1 MMRIK
6 KMSVLLLCAGLF
18 LVGCSKNGEKQDSET
33 VKEVNL
39 DDIKSKGKKQTKTVD
54 GKEVEEYIMEDGT
67 TIQMDPEMQN
77 QDAQSE

>member
-1 MMRIK
+1 MMKIK
-6 KMSVLLLCAGLF
+6 KMSVLLLCTGVF

-77 QDAQSE
+77 QDAPSE

>member
-6 KMSVLLLCAGLF
+6 KMSVLLLCTGLF

>member
-77 QDAQSE
+77 QDAPSE

>member
-1 MMRIK
+1 
-6 KMSVLLLCAGLF
+6 MSVILLCAGLF

-77 QDAQSE
+77 QDSPSE

>member
-6 KMSVLLLCAGLF
+6 KMSVLLLCTGLF
-18 LVGCSKNGEKQDSET
+18 LVGCSKNGGEQESET

-54 GKEVEEYIMEDGT
+54 GKEVEEYIMEDGM
-67 TIQMDPEMQN
+67 TIQMDPEIQN
-77 QDAQSE
+77 EDSLSE

>member
-1 MMRIK
+1 MMKIK
-6 KMSVLLLCAGLF
+6 KMSVLLLCTGLF

-77 QDAQSE
+77 QDAPSE

>member
-1 MMRIK
+1 MRIK
-6 KMSVLLLCAGLF
+6 KMSVLLLCTGLF

>member
-1 MMRIK
+1 MRIK
-6 KMSVLLLCAGLF
+6 KMSVILLCAGLF

-77 QDAQSE
+77 QDSPSE